1 MGRHTGR
8 QKAQELSDAGSNPV
22 PWVGCQVA
30 YFLGMTL
37 RTRSAWSSLS
47 LLLRE
52 VYPHKKG
59 GSAMSDCF
67 AGLQIY
73 YVPTENDV
81 RYLHS
86 LPEGIERD
94 RWLTVSGHRRVGYVL
109 GRSED
114 QVIWV
119 LDDQYYADFD
129 HGLFELKVNSLSD
142 FFEIIK
148 AGCLKVVLSKRMLV
162 SDSVLAGMPKCNEE
176 DCFSPESL
184 ARAAQIAQ
192 PPKDLSK

>member
-1 MGRHTGR
+1 MI
-8 QKAQELSDAGSNPV
+8 
-22 PWVGCQVA
+22 
-30 YFLGMTL
+30 L

-81 RYLHS
+81 KYLHS

-114 QVIWV
+114 QVFWV
-119 LDDQYYADFD
+119 LDDEYYSDFD
-129 HGLFELKVNSLSD
+129 HGLFELKVNSMSD

-162 SDSVLAGMPKCNEE
+162 PASVLAGMPKCNEVNG
-176 DCFSPESL
+176 SS
-184 ARAAQIAQ
+184 
-192 PPKDLSK
+192 PKDSQA